1 MFKLFKDIIFGFRLK
16 NAIKKA
22 DKFRH
27 ITHRKYMVIVI
38 KGKFEVLSKQE
49 VKKFLSHGIFKKGI
63 TMRDI
68 EKKALYITM

>member
-16 NAIKKA
+16 RAIKKA

-38 KGKFEVLSKQE
+38 KGKFEVLSKQLGPNYE
-49 VKKFLSHGIFKKGI
+49 TFFSGEGRYFEQTQAASSL
-63 TMRDI
+63 
-68 EKKALYITM
+68 

>member
-16 NAIKKA
+16 RAIKKA

-49 VKKFLSHGIFKKGI
+49 VKKLLSHGIFKKGI

-68 EKKALYITM
+68 E

>member
-16 NAIKKA
+16 RAIKKA

-63 TMRDI
+63 TMSDI

>member
-1 MFKLFKDIIFGFRLK
+1 MFKLFKDIIFGYRLK
-16 NAIKKA
+16 CAIKKA

-27 ITHRKYMVIVI
+27 ITHRKHMVIVI
-38 KGKFEVLSKQE
+38 KGKPEVLSKQE
-49 VKKFLSHGIFKKGI
+49 VKMFLSHGIFNKGI

>member
-1 MFKLFKDIIFGFRLK
+1 MFKLFKDIIFGYRLK
-16 NAIKKA
+16 RAIKKA

-38 KGKFEVLSKQE
+38 KGNFEVLSKQE

-68 EKKALYITM
+68 